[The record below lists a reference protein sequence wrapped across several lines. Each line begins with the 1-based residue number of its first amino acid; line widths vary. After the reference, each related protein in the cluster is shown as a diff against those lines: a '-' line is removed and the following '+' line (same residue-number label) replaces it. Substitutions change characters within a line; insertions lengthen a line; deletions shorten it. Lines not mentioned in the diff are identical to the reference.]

1 MSYFAVPY
9 TIHFDDTMA
18 YGGHHF
24 LTAFKLQCE
33 GRESLLF
40 GSWGFGA
47 PGVRDDFG
55 SIHLLTGEAYARNL
69 ASAHVGDRLVVL
81 VTFEARGLASLRFC
95 FRVLDVRGAPICC
108 GFQTVVCANPRTG
121 EASAFPESFLQCFEG
136 LRALDEPAGERS
148 FRDRVLAGGAQTTA
162 LFDETARAA
171 AIEVLDSAAPVA
183 RIVDPAPSPPPADD
197 PRGAIAVAGDGSREA
212 WIFSGQ
218 GTFDP
223 ELLSQRIAA
232 MPEARAD
239 LDAAARAAEDE
250 LGDGAFD
257 LLAGNAVACRAAA
270 ERTPALEQLGIFLQ
284 NVLGARARQRRAA
297 PAVLLGHSFGQIA
310 ALCVAGCFDLATG
323 ARIVARRTAAL
334 ASLGVDAGGLLAVAL
349 DRPAARAWLGDL
361 ELDDLVIAG
370 RNHARQVVVAGPRP
384 SLAALEAA
392 LRGASIGAVPVRA
405 AVAFHHPALEPA
417 GRRWLKALRALPLGA
432 PRYAVYSSVG
442 RRMVGDDDDIAAAL
456 VAELVRPFDLEGAI
470 GDLADAGVVRFVDC
484 GTTGSLE
491 RLVRRA
497 GGDRIAVE
505 RVAGDAIAVMAPRPP
520 PIDPVR
526 CDRPPVALVGMGC
539 LLPGGSRDRATL
551 WQNLVEGIGGIF
563 DQRAVD
569 PDWERDFFA
578 STPTPDRSTSAL
590 AGLVADADLEPP
602 AGLAAR
608 TFASYSRGE
617 QILAVALGQCRS
629 SVPPTGRIRCL
640 VGATADGFAAHDV
653 ASSLA
658 AAGIDPDD
666 PRIAARRGR
675 GGPCVPHEAIA
686 RVVHDLHGDRA
697 DVVLLDA
704 ACASSLYCV
713 ALGMRALETGEADT
727 VIAGG
732 IFAPGPGNSCLFSQ
746 FGGLSPDGCRPFTA
760 DANGVVF
767 GEGAAFVVLRRLDDA
782 ERDGATIEAIVRGAG
797 LASDGLS
804 PSAIVPQSAGQVR
817 AMQRCYAAYG
827 LDPASIPVIEAH
839 GTGTP
844 VGDGTELR
852 SLQAFFQRRAQGPL
866 AVRSLKALIG
876 HTGWAAGTAS
886 VIAMCEALQ
895 RGLVAPQAHHGRP
908 CAALEE
914 AGPLLSVSSAVEAW
928 PAAMPRGAINGFGF
942 GGSDAHVVIEAYQP
956 GSLAG
961 PAPEVARDELVVV
974 ATGGW
979 FPGADG
985 ALERRPVPDAPGA
998 FDRVRVGLPEGVV
1011 VLPDLADDMDVTQ
1024 RLVLHAATAALESLP
1039 EGARQLRGDTAL
1051 VLALNGKTERGVEA
1065 TLRVLAGRI
1074 ARQLDGMP
1082 EAVRIRDAAANVR
1095 PSGPYTLQAMMPN
1108 LASGRAASRLDLC
1121 GPNFVVDAGAR
1132 SVDAMLDAAALLLGD
1147 SARIVLATAVCAS
1160 HYAAPHTREAVVCLA
1175 VTTPDLAAEL
1185 GLAVLARLRRG
1196 ADVASAPGAPRADAA
1211 MPCCGAT
1218 GAEALLL
1225 AVDAAARGS
1234 ATAVSFA
1241 GGATWTVSP
1250 STVVP
1255 DAVEPAVTMHQPVWV
1270 TLPSAAVPAAPY
1282 AQAILVAPA
1291 DPRLTAELL
1300 AASPRLARAVRIA
1313 VPAGVSSSDPR
1324 IIAIDVA
1331 DERRAEAGL
1340 ARLDGFTPE
1349 AIIAVDRPGT
1359 LDLRSALAAAACD
1372 RRSLDLVFLIAKR
1385 RASSLRARSID
1396 LFSLCLGGIDASGL
1410 LHPASGGPAGLLKS
1424 LARELGGEIRPIVTT
1439 TASVADGFALLAR
1452 ERAAPSDGSCEEIGY
1467 IGDVRQARRLLESEL
1482 GDAQPPALDERSV
1495 VLVTGG
1501 ARGVTAILS
1510 EAVLARWGCTVV
1522 ALGRSLPEEPPA
1534 EADVA
1539 IVEREF
1545 YAAALR
1551 ATPQIDLASL
1561 RARFARNQASWEV
1574 HRELE
1579 RLRRLPG
1586 RVFYHA
1592 VDLTRAADVE
1602 RAVAEIVE
1610 THGSV
1615 DWIVH
1620 GAGVQFSKRLE
1631 RRSLEELRATLDVKL
1646 GGLHHLVTACGARRG
1661 ALVPVHVLTSAYSF
1675 YGNDGQP
1682 DYGAANET
1690 LDRLCALARAH
1701 GHGPWSSIGW
1711 LGWDGIG
1718 MTRGSEYAA
1727 LAEERG
1733 LSRIGPALGR
1743 RIFLDV
1749 LDDRTRSAINVQL
1762 SPAERARYGV
1772 RVVAS
1777 QPDRARA
1784 DAVCSVHDVD
1794 LDALAFLAHHRVR
1807 GQPTIPG
1814 AFALDWFVQAAV
1826 AAAERHDRGA
1836 PEIAVLED
1844 ISFSRLLRKGD
1855 AYRISAR
1862 AELAGSPDVER
1873 DAWRARLVGDVRHAT
1888 GVDLEC
1894 GVTFCEAQIRLRPE
1908 FDGERPTLARCGT
1921 YRAQRDPYCDATP
1934 GAVSLSGPFDC
1945 LREIEIGA
1953 AGRQALF
1960 VPPDRHDDCL
1970 GAALPALLLDAA
1982 WRLSMMHA
1990 GGAAGAL
1997 FVPVRVERVTA
2008 ARCPEFDGPPVI
2020 RAAAPTV
2027 DDGTVSCARA
2037 EVTDRRGRVRL
2048 RIEGSVARRLS

>member
-1 MSYFAVPY
+1 MSYFASPY

-40 GSWGFGA
+40 GPWGFGA
-47 PGVRDDFG
+47 PGVRDDFR

-69 ASAHVGDRLVVL
+69 ASAQVGDRLVVL
-81 VTFEARGLASLRFC
+81 VTFEARGFASLRFC
-95 FRVLDVRGAPICC
+95 FRVLDARGTPVCC
-108 GFQTVVCANPRTG
+108 GFQTVVCADPRTG
-121 EASAFPESFLQCFEG
+121 EASAFPRSFLDCFDG
-136 LRALDEPAGERS
+136 LRALDEPAGECS
-148 FRDRVLAGGAQTTA
+148 FRDRVLAGGAQTTS

-171 AIEVLDSAAPVA
+171 AIEVLGGAAPVA
-183 RIVDPAPSPPPADD
+183 RIVDPAP
-197 PRGAIAVAGDGSREA
+197 PRAAAVAGDASQEA

-232 MPEARAD
+232 VSEARAD
-239 LDAAARAAEDE
+239 LDAAARAANDE

-257 LLAGNAVACRAAA
+257 LLAGDAAACRTAA
-270 ERTPALEQLGIFLQ
+270 ERNPALEQLGIFIQ

-310 ALCVAGCFDLATG
+310 ALCVAGSFDLATG

-334 ASLGVDAGGLLAVAL
+334 AALGVDAGGLLAVAL

-370 RNHARQVVVAGPRP
+370 RNHAQQVVIAGPRP

-392 LRGASIGAVPVRA
+392 LRGASIGAVPIRA
-405 AVAFHHPALEPA
+405 AVAFHHPALKPA
-417 GRRWLKALRALPLGA
+417 GRTWLTALRALPLGA
-432 PRYAVYSSVG
+432 PRHAVYSSVG
-442 RRMVGDDDDIAAAL
+442 RRLIGDGDDVAAAL

-470 GDLADAGVVRFVDC
+470 GDLAAAGVARFVDC

-505 RVAGDAIAVMAPRPP
+505 RVDDDEIAAPAPRRL
-520 PIDPVR
+520 PIDPER

-551 WQNLVEGIGGIF
+551 WQNLVDGIGGIF
-563 DQRAVD
+563 DQRTVD
-569 PDWERDFFA
+569 PDWDRDFFA
-578 STPTPDRSTSAL
+578 PTLTPDRSTSAL
-590 AGLVADADLEPP
+590 AGLVLDADLEPP
-602 AGLAAR
+602 AQLAAR

-629 SVPPTGRIRCL
+629 GVPPTGRIRCL

-666 PRIAARRGR
+666 PRIAARLGL
-675 GGPCVPHEAIA
+675 GGPHVAHDAIA
-686 RVVHDLHGDRA
+686 RVVHDLYGDRVE
-697 DVVLLDA
+697 VVLIDA

-713 ALGMRALETGEADT
+713 ALGMRALEAGEADT

-732 IFAPGPGNSCLFSQ
+732 VFAPGPGNSCLFSQ
-746 FGGLSPDGCRPFTA
+746 FGGLSPDGCHPFTA

-804 PSAIVPQSAGQVR
+804 PSAIVPQSTGQIR

-827 LDPASIPVIEAH
+827 LDPASVPVIEAH

-852 SLQAFFQRRAQGPL
+852 SLQSFFQRRVSGPL

-895 RGLVAPQAHHGRP
+895 RGLVAPQAHHGRA
-908 CAALEE
+908 CAALAE
-914 AGPLLSVSSAVEAW
+914 AGPLLSVSSTVEPW
-928 PAAMPRGAINGFGF
+928 PAAMRRGAINGFGF
-942 GGSDAHVVIEAYQP
+942 GGSDAHVVVEAYQR

-961 PAPEVARDELVVV
+961 PAPNATRDELVVV
-974 ATGGW
+974 ATSGG
-979 FPGADG
+979 FPGPDG
-985 ALERRPVPDAPGA
+985 ALERRPGPDARDA
-998 FDRVRVGLPEGVV
+998 FDRVRVGLPAGVV

-1024 RLVLHAATAALESLP
+1024 RLVLQAATTALESLP
-1039 EGARQLRGDTAL
+1039 EGSQHLRVDTAL
-1051 VLALNGKTERGVEA
+1051 VLALSGKTERGVDA

-1082 EAVRIRDAAANVR
+1082 EAVRIGDAAATVR

-1132 SVDAMLDAAALLLGD
+1132 SVDAMLDASALLLGD

-1160 HYAAPHTREAVVCLA
+1160 RYAAPHAREAVVCLA

-1185 GLAVLARLRRG
+1185 ELPVLARLRRD
-1196 ADVASAPGAPRADAA
+1196 ADAASAPARPRADAA
-1211 MPCCGAT
+1211 MPWCGAT
-1218 GAEALLL
+1218 GAEELLL

-1234 ATAVSFA
+1234 ATSVAFA

-1250 STVVP
+1250 ATVVP
-1255 DAVEPAVTMHQPVWV
+1255 DAVEPEVAMCQPVWITV
-1270 TLPSAAVPAAPY
+1270 PSAAEPAPPY
-1282 AQAILVAPA
+1282 TGAIIVAPA
-1291 DPRLTAELL
+1291 DPELAPELL
-1300 AASPRLARAVRIA
+1300 GAATRLAHAVRVA
-1313 VPAGVSSSDPR
+1313 VPAGVASSDPR
-1324 IIAIDVA
+1324 VIAIDVA
-1331 DERRAEAGL
+1331 DEHRAEAGL
-1340 ARLDGFTPE
+1340 ALLDDFAAE
-1349 AIIAVDRPGT
+1349 AIIAVDRPGA
-1359 LDLRSALAAAACD
+1359 LDLRSALASAARD
-1372 RRSLDLVFLIAKR
+1372 RRWLDLVFLIAKR
-1385 RASSLRARSID
+1385 RASALRARSID
-1396 LFSLCLGGIDASGL
+1396 LFTLCLGGLDASEL
-1410 LHPASGGPAGLLKS
+1410 LHPASGGPAGLVKS
-1424 LARELGGEIRPIVTT
+1424 LARELGGRIRPIVTT
-1439 TASVADGFALLAR
+1439 TASVADGFDLLAR
-1452 ERAAPSDGSCEEIGY
+1452 ERATPSDGSCEEIGY
-1467 IGDVRQARRLLESEL
+1467 IGDVRKARRLLGSEL
-1482 GDAQPPALDERSV
+1482 GDAHPPALDERSV

-1501 ARGVTAILS
+1501 ARGVTAILA

-1522 ALGRSLPEEPPA
+1522 ALGRSLPEHPPA
-1534 EADVA
+1534 ETDVA
-1539 IVEREF
+1539 VVEREF

-1561 RARFARNQASWEV
+1561 RARFARSQASWEA

-1602 RAVAEIVE
+1602 RAVAEIVK
-1610 THGSV
+1610 THGPV

-1646 GGLHHLVTACGARRG
+1646 GGLHHLVTACAAQRG

-1711 LGWDGIG
+1711 LAWDGIG

-1733 LSRIGPALGR
+1733 LSRLGPALGR

-1762 SPAERARYGV
+1762 SPPERARYGV
-1772 RVVAS
+1772 RVVA
-1777 QPDRARA
+1777 PEPKRARA
-1784 DAVCSVHDVD
+1784 NAVCSVHDVD
-1794 LDALAFLAHHRVR
+1794 LDALGFLAHHRVR

-1826 AAAERHDRGA
+1826 AAEGHDRGA

-1844 ISFSRLLRKGD
+1844 ISFSRLIRKGD

-1862 AELAGSPDVER
+1862 AELARSPDVER

-1894 GVTFCEAQIRLRPE
+1894 GVTFCEAQVRLRSD
-1908 FDGERPTLARCGT
+1908 FDGEQPTLARCGT
-1921 YRAQRDPYCDATP
+1921 YRSQRDPYCDATP
-1934 GAVSLSGPFDC
+1934 GAVALSGPFDC
-1945 LREIEIGA
+1945 LREIEIGT

-1960 VPPDRHDDCL
+1960 VPPDPHDDCR

-1990 GGAAGAL
+1990 GGPAGAL

-2020 RAAAPTV
+2020 RATAPIL
-2027 DDGTVSCARA
+2027 DDNVVSCACA
-2037 EVTDRRGRVRL
+2037 EVTDRSGRVHL
-2048 RIEGSVARRLS
+2048 RVEGSVAQRLS